1 MHRGGVGFARYVKLC
16 YNRDTPPKYTR
27 WHTRNKIMKKT
38 KEVILDWT
46 ADLLPMWEDPL
57 SKDAQPITLKPL
69 KQPAE
74 REQALTLPEDNYEED
89 A

>member
-1 MHRGGVGFARYVKLC
+1 
-16 YNRDTPPKYTR
+16 
-27 WHTRNKIMKKT
+27 MKKT